1 MSFNHIILVNSVEWT
16 SNTSNPHASLIHL
29 KMKTKEK
36 CVMAMVDTTA
46 THIFIDV
53 NSTKKL
59 GLKLTKS
66 SSYVKT
72 MNAKAQAIMGMA
84 YGVSVST
91 GNWVG
96 KHNLMVVPLGDFV
109 MILDIG
115 F

>member
-1 MSFNHIILVNSVEWT
+1 
-16 SNTSNPHASLIHL
+16 
-29 KMKTKEK
+29 
-36 CVMAMVDTTA
+36 MAMVDMGA

-96 KHNLMVVPLGDFV
+96 KHNLMVVPLGDFE